1 MFDTLVESGSHSD
14 DLARKGSFFLG
25 TMVLYAVVLLG
36 VAVLSIYLYNDSI
49 PDPSLELL
57 TLVAPVPMAQDDT
70 PKAAEEPKPAAKAEP
85 TVAMVKDMA
94 VIAPV
99 TKTNEVAPPTAKVVP
114 TNKTLNVLVGDRDVG
129 DVNAVPTGPVGVVGG
144 TGGGGAGTGGAPKVE
159 VSDEPPPPP
168 PAPTPPPKPKTV
180 VSGGVLNGKAISKP
194 QPAYPPI
201 AKAARASGTVTVQIL
216 VDESGRVVSA
226 SAVSGHPLLQQAA
239 VSAARQARFSP
250 TLLSGQPVKV
260 SGVITYNFT
269 TAPASAEGQRRR
281 QLLSRLHP
289 SVAAVVE
296 RLLEGRET
304 PGEAEAKFVRDGK
317 AELRIWLTVKSPAV
331 LTQLEELGFE
341 LILDAPSS
349 GLLVGRLPI
358 DKLPALAD
366 LQAVRFVAPEESQ
379 K

>member
-1 MFDTLVESGSHSD
+1 MFDTLVESGSHTD

-25 TMVLYAVVLLG
+25 TMVLYAIVLLG
-36 VAVLSIYLYNDSI
+36 VAVLSIYLYNDAI

-70 PKAAEEPKPAAKAEP
+70 PKAAEEPKPAAKAAPE
-85 TVAMVKDMA
+85 VAMVKDMA

-99 TKTNEVAPPTAKVVP
+99 TKTNEIAPPTAKVVA

-144 TGGGGAGTGGAPKVE
+144 TGGGGAGSGGAPKVE
-159 VSDEPPPPP
+159 VSDEPPPPPP

-260 SGVITYNFT
+260 SGVITYNF
-269 TAPASAEGQRRR
+269 
-281 QLLSRLHP
+281 
-289 SVAAVVE
+289 
-296 RLLEGRET
+296 
-304 PGEAEAKFVRDGK
+304 
-317 AELRIWLTVKSPAV
+317 V
-331 LTQLEELGFE
+331 LQ
-341 LILDAPSS
+341 
-349 GLLVGRLPI
+349 
-358 DKLPALAD
+358 
-366 LQAVRFVAPEESQ
+366 
-379 K
+379 

>member
-25 TMVLYAVVLLG
+25 TLVLYSIVLVA
-36 VAVLSIYLYNDSI
+36 VAVLSIYLYNDAI

-57 TLVAPVPMAQDDT
+57 TLVAPVPMQQDEA
-70 PKAAEEPKPAAKAEP
+70 PKAADEPKPASKAEP

-99 TKTNEVAPPTAKVVP
+99 TKTNEIAPPTAKVVP
-114 TNKTLNVLVGDRDVG
+114 TNKTLNVVVGDRDVG

-144 TGGGGAGTGGAPKVE
+144 TGGGGGGTGGGAPKVE
-159 VSDEPPPPP
+159 VSDDPPPPPP

-226 SAVSGHPLLQQAA
+226 NAVSGHPLLQQAA

-260 SGVITYNFT
+260 SGVITYNF
-269 TAPASAEGQRRR
+269 
-281 QLLSRLHP
+281 
-289 SVAAVVE
+289 
-296 RLLEGRET
+296 
-304 PGEAEAKFVRDGK
+304 
-317 AELRIWLTVKSPAV
+317 V
-331 LTQLEELGFE
+331 LQ
-341 LILDAPSS
+341 
-349 GLLVGRLPI
+349 
-358 DKLPALAD
+358 
-366 LQAVRFVAPEESQ
+366 
-379 K
+379 

>member
-25 TMVLYAVVLLG
+25 TMVLYSIVLVA

-57 TLVAPVPMAQDDT
+57 TLVAPVPMAQEEA
-70 PKAAEEPKPAAKAEP
+70 PKAQDEPKPAAKAEP

-99 TKTNEVAPPTAKVVP
+99 TKSNEIAPPTAKVVP
-114 TNKTLNVLVGDRDVG
+114 TNKTLNVMVGDRDVG

-144 TGGGGAGTGGAPKVE
+144 TGGGGGGGGGSAPVVKTD
-159 VSDEPPPPP
+159 DEPPPPP
-168 PAPTPPPKPKTV
+168 PQPTPPPKPKTV

-226 SAVSGHPLLQQAA
+226 NAVSGHPLLQQAA
-239 VSAARQARFSP
+239 VAAARNARFSP

-260 SGVITYNFT
+260 SGVITYNF
-269 TAPASAEGQRRR
+269 
-281 QLLSRLHP
+281 
-289 SVAAVVE
+289 
-296 RLLEGRET
+296 
-304 PGEAEAKFVRDGK
+304 
-317 AELRIWLTVKSPAV
+317 V
-331 LTQLEELGFE
+331 LQ
-341 LILDAPSS
+341 
-349 GLLVGRLPI
+349 
-358 DKLPALAD
+358 
-366 LQAVRFVAPEESQ
+366 
-379 K
+379 

>member
-1 MFDTLVESGSHSD
+1 MFDTLVESGSHSN

-25 TMVLYAVVLLG
+25 TMVLYLVVLAG

-57 TLVAPVPMAQDDT
+57 TLVAPVPMAQEEA
-70 PKAAEEPKPAAKAEP
+70 PKAQDEPKPAAKAEP

-114 TNKTLNVLVGDRDVG
+114 TNKTLNVMVGDRDVG

-144 TGGGGAGTGGAPKVE
+144 TGGGGGGGGGSAPV
-159 VSDEPPPPP
+159 VASNDEPPPPPP

-180 VSGGVLNGKAISKP
+180 VSGGVLNGKAVSKP

-226 SAVSGHPLLQQAA
+226 SAVNGHPLLQQAA
-239 VSAARQARFSP
+239 VAAARQARFSP

-260 SGVITYNFT
+260 SGVITYNF
-269 TAPASAEGQRRR
+269 
-281 QLLSRLHP
+281 
-289 SVAAVVE
+289 
-296 RLLEGRET
+296 
-304 PGEAEAKFVRDGK
+304 
-317 AELRIWLTVKSPAV
+317 V
-331 LTQLEELGFE
+331 LQ
-341 LILDAPSS
+341 
-349 GLLVGRLPI
+349 
-358 DKLPALAD
+358 
-366 LQAVRFVAPEESQ
+366 
-379 K
+379 

>member
-25 TMVLYAVVLLG
+25 TLVLYSVVL
-36 VAVLSIYLYNDSI
+36 VAIAIGSIYLYNDSI

-57 TLVAPVPMAQDDT
+57 TLVAPVPMAQEEA
-70 PKAAEEPKPAAKAEP
+70 PKAQDEPKPAAKAEP

-99 TKTNEVAPPTAKVVP
+99 TKTNEVAPPTAKIVP
-114 TNKTLNVLVGDRDVG
+114 TNKTLNVMVGDRDVG

-144 TGGGGAGTGGAPKVE
+144 TGGGGGGGGGTAPVVK
-159 VSDEPPPPP
+159 SDDEPPPPP
-168 PAPTPPPKPKTV
+168 PQPTPPPKPKTV

-226 SAVSGHPLLQQAA
+226 NAVSGHPLLQQAA

-260 SGVITYNFT
+260 SGVITYNF
-269 TAPASAEGQRRR
+269 
-281 QLLSRLHP
+281 
-289 SVAAVVE
+289 
-296 RLLEGRET
+296 
-304 PGEAEAKFVRDGK
+304 
-317 AELRIWLTVKSPAV
+317 V
-331 LTQLEELGFE
+331 LQ
-341 LILDAPSS
+341 
-349 GLLVGRLPI
+349 
-358 DKLPALAD
+358 
-366 LQAVRFVAPEESQ
+366 
-379 K
+379 

>member
-1 MFDTLVESGSHSD
+1 MFDTLVESGSHTD

-25 TMVLYAVVLLG
+25 TMVLYAVVLMG

-70 PKAAEEPKPAAKAEP
+70 PKAAEEPKPAAKQEP

-99 TKTNEVAPPTAKVVP
+99 TKTNEVAPPSAKVVP

-144 TGGGGAGTGGAPKVE
+144 TGGGGSGSGGAPKVE
-159 VSDEPPPPP
+159 VSDEPPPPPP

-239 VSAARQARFSP
+239 VAAARNARFSP

-260 SGVITYNFT
+260 SGVITYNF
-269 TAPASAEGQRRR
+269 
-281 QLLSRLHP
+281 
-289 SVAAVVE
+289 
-296 RLLEGRET
+296 
-304 PGEAEAKFVRDGK
+304 
-317 AELRIWLTVKSPAV
+317 V
-331 LTQLEELGFE
+331 LQ
-341 LILDAPSS
+341 
-349 GLLVGRLPI
+349 
-358 DKLPALAD
+358 
-366 LQAVRFVAPEESQ
+366 
-379 K
+379 

>member
-1 MFDTLVESGSHSD
+1 MFDTLVESGSHSG

-25 TMVLYAVVLLG
+25 TMVLYSIVLVA

-57 TLVAPVPMAQDDT
+57 TLVAPVPMAEAEA
-70 PKAAEEPKPAAKAEP
+70 PKAADEPKPTKAAEP

-114 TNKTLNVLVGDRDVG
+114 TNKTLNVQIGNRDVG
-129 DVNAVPTGPVGVVGG
+129 DVNAVPTGPVGIPGG
-144 TGGGGAGTGGAPKVE
+144 TGSGGGGGGTGTAPV
-159 VSDEPPPPP
+159 VASNDEPPPPPP
-168 PAPTPPPKPKTV
+168 PAPTPPPAPKKTV

-239 VSAARQARFSP
+239 VSAARNARFSP

-260 SGVITYNFT
+260 SGVITYNF
-269 TAPASAEGQRRR
+269 
-281 QLLSRLHP
+281 
-289 SVAAVVE
+289 
-296 RLLEGRET
+296 
-304 PGEAEAKFVRDGK
+304 
-317 AELRIWLTVKSPAV
+317 V
-331 LTQLEELGFE
+331 LQ
-341 LILDAPSS
+341 
-349 GLLVGRLPI
+349 
-358 DKLPALAD
+358 
-366 LQAVRFVAPEESQ
+366 
-379 K
+379 

>member
-1 MFDTLVESGSHSD
+1 MFDTLVESGSHTD

-36 VAVLSIYLYNDSI
+36 VAVLSIYLYNDAI

-70 PKAAEEPKPAAKAEP
+70 PKAAEEPKPAAKAAPE
-85 TVAMVKDMA
+85 VAMVKDMA

-99 TKTNEVAPPTAKVVP
+99 TKTNEVAPPTAKVVA

-144 TGGGGAGTGGAPKVE
+144 TGGGGGGTGGAPKVE
-159 VSDEPPPPP
+159 VSDEPPPPPP

-239 VSAARQARFSP
+239 VAAARNARFSP

-260 SGVITYNFT
+260 SGVITYNF
-269 TAPASAEGQRRR
+269 
-281 QLLSRLHP
+281 
-289 SVAAVVE
+289 
-296 RLLEGRET
+296 
-304 PGEAEAKFVRDGK
+304 
-317 AELRIWLTVKSPAV
+317 V
-331 LTQLEELGFE
+331 LQ
-341 LILDAPSS
+341 
-349 GLLVGRLPI
+349 
-358 DKLPALAD
+358 
-366 LQAVRFVAPEESQ
+366 
-379 K
+379 